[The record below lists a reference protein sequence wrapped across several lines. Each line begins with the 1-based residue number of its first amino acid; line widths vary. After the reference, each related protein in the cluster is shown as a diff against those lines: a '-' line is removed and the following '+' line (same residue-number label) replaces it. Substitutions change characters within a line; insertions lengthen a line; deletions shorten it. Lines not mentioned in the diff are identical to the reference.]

1 MPVSEV
7 MTLSE
12 SMSESVSEVHKNLGH
27 GLGHEL
33 MSEVV
38 SVSVHLWFDSEKI
51 RLYFECRQLVNFIG
65 HVTLGNHILYV
76 TVCEQK
82 VIVSTAPL
90 AT

>member
-1 MPVSEV
+1 MSEVFGYVHVRVRCPVSEFP
-7 MTLSE
+7 
-12 SMSESVSEVHKNLGH
+12 KNLV